1 MAVKEGVLD
10 YVPKGWV
17 KMEGA
22 QTATLGYSWYCN
34 GKSCFGGEF
43 ECALV
48 KDQRD
53 SDEGV

>member
-1 MAVKEGVLD
+1 MAVKEGALD

-34 GKSCFGGEF
+34 GKSRFGG
-43 ECALV
+43 CLLYTSRCV
-48 KDQRD
+48 
-53 SDEGV
+53 